1 MGELLKYTSYELR
14 DIKIGEYI
22 DSYKLL
28 KGTRPNQ
35 LQLSMLANLTLK
47 QINDKIIELNDL
59 IS

>member
-28 KGTRPNQ
+28 KGIRPNP

-59 IS
+59 IL